1 MKNDFDLVA
10 LAGWPATLMAWLL
23 CQRVPVVGQE
33 AVNGKRPEYRE
44 AGLSEFESY
53 FSSEHPIS
61 LLFVTRWTGSSV
73 MAAAISG
80 FIRSV
85 LVFLQRWQRKKTTSV
100 CAVLGRTHQA
110 ESKNKTN
117 TPLNVIQDS
126 NQDDFLKS
134 QQSYRTGVQAS
145 LYTVLFLFLTGSF
158 FQNSL
163 KKRKNNEKNF

>member
-1 MKNDFDLVA
+1 MTLTRLLWLVGQLHSCG
-10 LAGWPATLMAWLL
+10 LAVVPE
-23 CQRVPVVGQE
+23 VPVVGQWPLM
-33 AVNGKRPEYRE
+33 ANGLNILRLACPILN
-44 AGLSEFESY
+44 GI
-53 FSSEHPIS
+53 FSSEYPIS

-85 LVFLQRWQRKKTTSV
+85 LVFLQRWQRRKTTSV

-126 NQDDFLKS
+126 NQKISSNLSKATGLVFKPACTRCYFYSLRDHFS
-134 QQSYRTGVQAS
+134 RT
-145 LYTVLFLFLTGSF
+145 L
-158 FQNSL
+158 
-163 KKRKNNEKNF
+163 